1 MLHKLRKVVTISAV
15 AAVAALAVP
24 SAAQAAM
31 VYKTGSVSCHYGYVG
46 LVKTVTE
53 MDVDGWAPGG
63 YTYLWDW
70 GTWSWQTHYKGGTIS
85 GTWLAESSGIMDMA
99 NTGASCA

>member
-1 MLHKLRKVVTISAV
+1 MIHKVRRAITVSAV
-15 AAVAALAVP
+15 AAVATLAVP
-24 SAAQAAM
+24 PAAHAAM
-31 VYKTGSVSCHYGYVG
+31 VEKDGSLSCHYGYVG

-63 YTYLWDW
+63 NLYSWDW
-70 GTWSWQTHYKGGTIS
+70 GTWDWKTHYKSGSIS
-85 GTWLAESSGIMDMA
+85 GSWLAESSGSMDMV

>member
-1 MLHKLRKVVTISAV
+1 MIHKMRKVAAALAV
-15 AAVAALAVP
+15 GAVAALAVP
-24 SAAQAAM
+24 TAAQAAT
-31 VYKTGSVSCHYGYVG
+31 VYKQGSLSCQYGYVG

-70 GTWSWQTHYKGGTIS
+70 GTWNWQTHYKSGAIS
-85 GTWLAESSGIMDMA
+85 GSWLAESSGIMDMA
-99 NTGASCA
+99 NTYASCA